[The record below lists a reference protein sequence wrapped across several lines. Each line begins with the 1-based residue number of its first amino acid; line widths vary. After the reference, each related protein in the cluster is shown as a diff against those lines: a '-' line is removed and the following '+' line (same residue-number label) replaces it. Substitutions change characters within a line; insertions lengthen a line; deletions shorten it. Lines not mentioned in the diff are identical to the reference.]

1 MSRVAE
7 PLQCSG
13 CGANLKP
20 KEDGSGLWKCEF
32 CGKPHVVD
40 MLGNI
45 YAIEIKG
52 SVEVFQGNAE
62 KERLAKN
69 ADNFLQLAEWKLAK
83 EELWTLTRNYPDD
96 YRGWLGLYK
105 IPFVIYFSGGD
116 FSPPEFKN
124 FENALRLNREEA
136 LHFFDYLIKEYGEDL
151 RLQHSDK
158 KVRDLSFN
166 GYLQKDTID
175 AFTQWLLFKALKSYL
190 EIEYVPLTTF
200 LYRLSKNYFDSF
212 MDGKILPASTEEIPV
227 NINAPDWCYVNNQ
240 EYYLLQG
247 IFKYFGCR
255 VVLSQS
261 DYIVFSPIE
270 KGKSITLYRNISYYA
285 FKLMGKWLEYCGE
298 LFLLPYTP
306 QLTDIRKAAGVCP
319 NCGAIF
325 SGLLH
330 KRCTNPKCRLPKDY

>member
-1 MSRVAE
+1 
-7 PLQCSG
+7 
-13 CGANLKP
+13 
-20 KEDGSGLWKCEF
+20 
-32 CGKPHVVD
+32 

-212 MDGKILPASTEEIPV
+212 IDGKILPASTEEIPV

>member
-1 MSRVAE
+1 M
-7 PLQCSG
+7 
-13 CGANLKP
+13 
-20 KEDGSGLWKCEF
+20 
-32 CGKPHVVD
+32 
-40 MLGNI
+40 
-45 YAIEIKG
+45 
-52 SVEVFQGNAE
+52 
-62 KERLAKN
+62 
-69 ADNFLQLAEWKLAK
+69 
-83 EELWTLTRNYPDD
+83 
-96 YRGWLGLYK
+96 
-105 IPFVIYFSGGD
+105 
-116 FSPPEFKN
+116 
-124 FENALRLNREEA
+124 
-136 LHFFDYLIKEYGEDL
+136 
-151 RLQHSDK
+151 
-158 KVRDLSFN
+158 RDLFFN

-200 LYRLSKNYFDSF
+200 L
-212 MDGKILPASTEEIPV
+212 STEEIPV